1 MHCRLC
7 LGRLAADI
15 ELKEKEL
22 ADLRDEY
29 MRRAC
34 VKEGLDKDDET
45 KRRAKQAAS
54 TKLPAASQSGDKQ
67 SKAENVPVSDSW
79 DEWESTP
86 PSIEERS
93 K

>member
-1 MHCRLC
+1 MR
-7 LGRLAADI
+7 RLAADI

-34 VKEGLDKDDET
+34 VKEGLDKEDE
-45 KRRAKQAAS
+45 KNRRAKQAA
-54 TKLPAASQSGDKQ
+54 TNKIPAASQSNEKQ
-67 SKAENVPVSDSW
+67 SKAEKLPESDSW
-79 DEWESTP
+79 DEWESAP
-86 PSIEERS
+86 PTTECRS